1 MTELNVT
8 NDSNTVAA
16 EMTANSTPRRLVSII
31 VPCRNERAYVL
42 DFCDAVTAQKLSDH
56 ISIEILIADG
66 VSTDGTRELLMERAA
81 LDSRIRLVDN
91 PGKIVSTGLNACL
104 AHARGEVIVRMDV
117 HTVYAP
123 DYVAECVAALDRTG
137 ADNVGGAW
145 KAEGQSPMQK
155 AVAAAFQSRLVSGGA
170 ISRQLDYEGEADT
183 VYLGAWRRSVFE
195 RFGGFDEELVRNQD
209 DEHNLRISKGGGR
222 IWQSARICSTYH
234 PRSTLKQ
241 VFRQYMQYG
250 YWKPFVM
257 RKHGQ
262 PAAIRHLV
270 PGAFVATLL
279 ACGILTLL
287 GSKAALA
294 FGFFLILLYG
304 LFTALAAWHSG
315 AGPDLLWRVMAVIA
329 AYHIGY
335 GWGTLRGWADVIFR
349 GSPNPGFGV
358 LTR

>member
-1 MTELNVT
+1 MTLET
-8 NDSNTVAA
+8 NHSSQV
-16 EMTANSTPRRLVSII
+16 LVSII
-31 VPCRNERAYVL
+31 VPCRNERSYILA
-42 DFCDAVTAQKLSDH
+42 FFDAVVAQVLPQGL
-56 ISIEILIADG
+56 SIEVLIADG
-66 VSTDGTRELLMERAA
+66 MSTDGTREVLAERAA
-81 LDSRIRLVDN
+81 QDARIRLVDN
-91 PGKIVSTGLNACL
+91 PGKIVSSGLNACL
-104 AHARGEVIVRMDV
+104 AHARGEIVVRMDV

-123 DYVAECVAALDRTG
+123 DYVAECVAALVRTG

-145 KAEGQSPMQK
+145 KAEGHTPMQK

-170 ISRQLDYEGEADT
+170 LSRQLDYEGEADT

-195 RFGGFDEELVRNQD
+195 RFGGFDEALVRNQD

-222 IWQSARICSTYH
+222 IWQSARIRSTYH
-234 PRSTLKQ
+234 PRATLKQ

-270 PGAFVATLL
+270 PGVFVATLI
-279 ACGILTLL
+279 ACAALTLF

-294 FGFFLILLYG
+294 LGLALLVVYG
-304 LFTALAAWHSG
+304 LFTAAAAWHSG
-315 AGPDLLWRVMAVIA
+315 VNLNLVWRVMAVIA

-335 GWGTLRGWADVIFR
+335 GWGTLRGWADVMLR
-349 GSPNPGFGV
+349 GNPSPSFGV